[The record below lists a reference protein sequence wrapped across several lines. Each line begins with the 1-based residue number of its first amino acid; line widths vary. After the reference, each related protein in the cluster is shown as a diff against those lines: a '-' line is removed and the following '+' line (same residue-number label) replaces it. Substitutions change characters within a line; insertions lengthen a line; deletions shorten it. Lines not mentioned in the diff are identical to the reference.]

1 MMARLALQTTEIAR
15 LLDPRAGQPVG
26 SRDVLAKLAPGQII
40 RAQVI
45 RSLGDGLFSLNL
57 RGAEVVTAS
66 STPLTPG
73 QLLTLQVNTAGPGQT
88 TLHVV
93 TLVDG
98 QVAAASARPDAAGL
112 EHQALPDQAATRQL
126 FDQLATPVGAT
137 TGQPI
142 LSTSGGLTEPL
153 ALAAKLPPTVVER
166 LPAELLD
173 PAGPLARLIERRP
186 ELGQRIGQLIAQ
198 FADRGTGI
206 GPQISRLADQLD
218 AVLRASAPARESSL
232 PETKSRLIDQL
243 FGADMLE
250 RPEEL
255 ARVLADR
262 LGQLARG
269 LEGNLSRALSAE
281 LTGGRLSA
289 SELATVNTPV
299 PATAKPEVAA
309 DKAPISRD
317 HEASTGIVA
326 KPDGERAPAV
336 QSNASAEARIVRG
349 AFDGDLKGQLGQLRG
364 QLESLERHGG
374 GSAATIQPALAKVDQ
389 LLDQVTSRQIHNL
402 EGLNRYLHVDLPIDP
417 RTGIRDARLE
427 VFYRQTGGS
436 GAQNA
441 DRFTVAMFL
450 NLSKLGDVLAV
461 LTEIDKFVTV
471 GFTVED
477 ESAARLLESNSD
489 LLRGALGK
497 AGHAGASVVVRRAL
511 PKADASSE
519 PIWQEF
525 LELVPQPRDAGQML
539 NQHA

>member
-1 MMARLALQTTEIAR
+1 MARLALQTTEIAR
-15 LLDPRAGQPVG
+15 LLDPRAGQPGG

-73 QLLTLQVNTAGPGQT
+73 QLLTLQVNTAGQGQT

-126 FDQLATPVGAT
+126 LDQLATPVGAT

-142 LSTSGGLTEPL
+142 LSTSGGLTESL
-153 ALAAKLPPTVVER
+153 ALAAKLPPTVAER

-198 FADRGTGI
+198 FADRGVGI

-232 PETKSRLIDQL
+232 PETRSRLIDQL

-281 LTGGRLSA
+281 LTRGRLSA

-299 PATAKPEVAA
+299 PATAKSEVAA

-317 HEASTGIVA
+317 HEAGVGISP

-336 QSNASAEARIVRG
+336 QQGAQSDARIVRG
-349 AFDGDLKGQLGQLRG
+349 VFDGDLKGQLGQLRG

-374 GSAATIQPALAKVDQ
+374 GPEATIQPALAKVDQ

-427 VFYRQTGGS
+427 VFYRQSGGS
-436 GAQNA
+436 GAQNS

-497 AGHAGASVVVRRAL
+497 AGHAGASVVVRRA
-511 PKADASSE
+511 PQKGDAMSD
-519 PIWQEF
+519 PIWHEF
-525 LELVPQPRDAGQML
+525 LDLVPQPRDAGQKL